1 MAFGQTDVVENNPA
15 YFLYQSIIDDAATNG
30 YTLEEAKR
38 GWLMVF
44 EDTNSPAVIFKDGF
58 GNPCNNG
65 VRNYAKLNGEL
76 YLGTTSWCNLGED
89 SGLEYYKYEGSNR

>member
-1 MAFGQTDVVENNPA
+1 MKNNPA
-15 YFLYQSIIDDAATNG
+15 HFLYQAVIDDAETNG

-44 EDTNSPAVIFKDGF
+44 EDSSSPAVKFKDGF

-65 VRNYAKLNGEL
+65 VRNFAKIKGEL

-89 SGLEYYKYEGSNR
+89 SGLEYYKYEGENR

>member
-1 MAFGQTDVVENNPA
+1 
-15 YFLYQSIIDDAATNG
+15 
-30 YTLEEAKR
+30 
-38 GWLMVF
+38 MVF
-44 EDTNSPAVIFKDGF
+44 EDTDSPAVKFKDGF

-65 VRNYAKLNGEL
+65 VRNYAKVNGEL

>member
-1 MAFGQTDVVENNPA
+1 MVANNPA
-15 YFLYQSIIDDAATNG
+15 YFLYQSVIDDAATNG
-30 YTLEEAKR
+30 YTLEEANK

-44 EDTNSPAVIFKDGF
+44 EDTHSPAVTFKDGF

-65 VRNYAKLNGEL
+65 VRNYAKVNGEL

-89 SGLEYYKYEGSNR
+89 SGLEYYKYEGANR